1 MSDSHRNQAQG
12 SELEPVVRVE
22 PLGAEE
28 VEGNYPKRSV
38 VRITSIRNRLLD
50 PDNLVGGCKYIID
63 ALTKENGDLRSEVMR
78 ADDRVRSVQRDAVAT
93 HETLRNQIDDLK
105 TKLSAAEVSGE

>member
-1 MSDSHRNQAQG
+1 MSGHPHRNQAQG

-28 VEGNYPKRSV
+28 AEGNHPKRSV

-63 ALTKENGDLRSEVMR
+63 SLTKAKIIKDDTQKDIRLEVYQ
-78 ADDRVRSVQRDAVAT
+78 AKCAT
-93 HETLRNQIDDLK
+93 RKEEK
-105 TKLSAAEVSGE
+105 TIIEVE

>member
-1 MSDSHRNQAQG
+1 MSRNNRRVGGRLSASTDRNKAQG
-12 SELEPVVRVE
+12 SQPEPVVRVE

-63 ALTKENGDLRSEVMR
+63 ALTKAKVIKDDTQKDIRLEVYQ
-78 ADDRVRSVQRDAVAT
+78 AKCAT
-93 HETLRNQIDDLK
+93 RKEEK
-105 TKLSAAEVSGE
+105 TIIEVE